1 MQTPQF
7 QYQNPPPVIPKAPT
21 IVNNPFLPFLK
32 PAKIP

>member
-7 QYQNPPPVIPKAPT
+7 QYQPPPVISKAPP
-21 IVNNPFLPFLK
+21 IVTNPFLPFLK